1 MSKPKPILPS
11 EKEVMLWQDKSE
23 KAVLKLLESHYR
35 RALRNI
41 NTRIAELNGRG
52 DANLPHVIRR
62 IEYQKMIR
70 QQVKAVLDA
79 LHAQE
84 YETISE
90 YLNNAYTDAFVGS
103 VYTLHHQEMPVLVPI
118 DQSAVV
124 KAVTIDSK
132 LKSDLYSELGMDMTQ
147 LKTSIAAEITRGFAS
162 GMLYDE
168 ITRNIA
174 RVTTIP
180 LKRAK
185 MITRTEAGR
194 VQEQATYDAAKGAK
208 EHGANVVKQWSAVR
222 DGKTR
227 DSHRALDGQVR
238 EVEEPFEVNG
248 HKAMHPHDFGI
259 ASEDINC
266 RCTMLT
272 RARAALDE
280 DDLKLMRERAKYHGL
295 LVKDSKVLGHAQ
307 AKNIAEFKEKYLKA
321 AETEGKKSKTVRQ
334 LMKKAAKGKPLTIE
348 EYEQAGHAVRD
359 AVAKKSEEKK
369 KKISGQIDKYQKERE
384 TLDEEAFEALMSGN
398 DSSDILK
405 REGELAKKITE
416 LKHELDTVDRETLKS
431 EIALYRPVGFASA
444 SEKEQFINE
453 QFEYGYGMGDFHK
466 AQKREIMNSIAEAC
480 DFYPSDWL
488 KKSVEYGKMGVERS
502 SRAHYSHS
510 PATIALSME
519 EREDFRI
526 AVHEMAHRLESA
538 VPGLAAA
545 EKSYYKY
552 RTQNEP
558 LVPLNTL
565 SKDNYEAW
573 EKTRADGFVHLYMGK
588 DYGRDAFELCSM
600 GFEYLYTKPDE
611 LAKDPDMYDWLLGL
625 LVLK

>member
-1 MSKPKPILPS
+1 MSKPLLPS
-11 EKEVMLWQDKSE
+11 EMDVMLWQDKSE
-23 KAVLKLLESHYR
+23 KAVLKLLERHYR
-35 RALRNI
+35 AALRNVSE
-41 NTRIAELNGRG
+41 RIAQMSGRG
-52 DANLPHVIRR
+52 DADLPHVIRR
-62 IEYQKMIR
+62 IEYQKMIKA
-70 QQVKAVLDA
+70 QIKAVLDT
-79 LHAQE
+79 LHAKE
-84 YETISE
+84 YETISD
-90 YLNNAYTDAFVGS
+90 YLNESYTDAFVGA
-103 VYTLHHQEMPVLVPI
+103 VYTLHDQDMPVFVPI
-118 DQSAVV
+118 DQNAVV

-132 LKSDLYSELGMDMTQ
+132 LKSDLYSELGKDMTW

-162 GMLYDE
+162 GLLYDE
-168 ITRNIA
+168 IRHNIA

-208 EHGANVVKQWSAVR
+208 EHGANVVKQWSAIR

-280 DDLKLMRERAKYHGL
+280 DDLKLMQERAAAHGL
-295 LVKDSKVLGHAQ
+295 LVKDVKGFED
-307 AKNIAEFKEKYLKA
+307 AKAKDFADFKKKYLKA

-334 LMKKAAKGKPLTIE
+334 LMKKAAKGETLTNA
-348 EYEQAGHAVRD
+348 EYAQAGHEVRD

-369 KKISGQIDKYQKERE
+369 KKISEQIDKYQTERDS
-384 TLDEEAFEALMSGN
+384 LDEEAFEALMSGN

-405 REGELAKKITE
+405 KEGELAKKITE

-444 SEKEQFINE
+444 AEKEQFINE
-453 QFEYGYGMGDFHK
+453 QFEYGYGMGDFNK
-466 AQKREIMNSIAEAC
+466 AQKREIMDSVAESC

-545 EKSYYKY
+545 EKSYYKS

-573 EKTRADGFVHLYMGK
+573 EKTRADGFVHPYMGK